1 MNVNFEEWV
10 YIHINYHLF
19 QGDEDAN
26 LAPQM
31 SEGGFQFNPSG
42 GPGDAGSSGS
52 APTNI
57 EF

>member
-1 MNVNFEEWV
+1 M
-10 YIHINYHLF
+10 

-42 GPGDAGSSGS
+42 GLDGGGSGGNAS
-52 APTNI
+52 TNI

>member
-1 MNVNFEEWV
+1 VTQLFNVV
-10 YIHINYHLF
+10 IVVVVL

-42 GPGDAGSSGS
+42 GGPDAGSS
-52 APTNI
+52 AATNI